1 MSEAGRKRSPEDG
14 KAAVGGGMMRNRT
27 LGKTGIS
34 VSPFCFGTLNIGPG
48 QANLSLKDGRDLI
61 AFALECGVNFFDT
74 AELYGTYEFLDS
86 RVLPGLEDAV
96 IASRSFAVTRGEMAR
111 SLDLARKSMHRDV
124 VDIFGLH
131 QQESGLTL
139 KGHREAL
146 EFLAGAKSRGWIKAV
161 MVSTHHVAC
170 VRAASLMDEVD
181 VIFAILNLEGL
192 GIRDGTRQD
201 MEEALSF
208 ASSCGKGVYVMKALG
223 GGHLYRRAREAL
235 AYVRDLPFVSSV
247 AVGVKSRAEVLF
259 ACSVLSGG
267 EVPRAAEAETRGAL
281 RRVVVEDWC
290 TGCGECVKVCGFG
303 AVTLESG
310 KAVVDPSKCMLCG
323 YCSRVCPDF
332 SIKVL

>member
-1 MSEAGRKRSPEDG
+1 MMRKR
-14 KAAVGGGMMRNRT
+14 V
-27 LGKTGIS
+27 LGKTGIA
-34 VSPFCFGTLNIGPG
+34 VSPFCFGTLTIGPG

-61 AFALECGVNFFDT
+61 ALALERGVNFFDT
-74 AELYGTYEFLDS
+74 AELYGTYEYLDS
-86 RVLPGLEDAV
+86 RALPGLERAV
-96 IASRSFAVTRGEMAR
+96 IASRSFAATRKDMAR

-139 KGHREAL
+139 KGHRDAID
-146 EFLAGAKSRGWIKAV
+146 FLVEAKSRGWIRAV

-201 MEEALSF
+201 MEEALAF
-208 ASSCGKGVYVMKALG
+208 ASSCGKGVYIMKALG
-223 GGHLYRRAREAL
+223 GGHLYARAREAL
-235 AYVRDLPFVSSV
+235 EYVRDLPFVSSV

-259 ACSVLSGG
+259 ACSILGG
-267 EVPRAAEAETRGAL
+267 EEVPRAVEAETRNAA
-281 RRVVVEDWC
+281 RKVVVEDWC
-290 TGCGECVKVCGFG
+290 TGCGECAKVCGFG
-303 AVTLESG
+303 AITLVSG

-323 YCSRVCPDF
+323 YCARACPDF
-332 SIKVL
+332 SVKVL

>member
-1 MSEAGRKRSPEDG
+1 M
-14 KAAVGGGMMRNRT
+14 
-27 LGKTGIS
+27 LGKTGIQ
-34 VSPFCFGTLNIGPG
+34 VSPLCFGTLTIGPG

-74 AELYGTYEFLDS
+74 AELYGTYEYLDS
-86 RVLPGLEDAV
+86 RALPALEGAV
-96 IASRSFAVTRGEMAR
+96 IASRSFAATRQEMAR

-139 KGHREAL
+139 KGHMEAL
-146 EFLAGAKSRGWIKAV
+146 EFLAEAKSRGWIRAV

-181 VIFAILNLEGL
+181 VVFAILNLEGI
-192 GIRDGTRQD
+192 GIRDGTRHD
-201 MEEALSF
+201 MEEALRF
-208 ASSCGKGVYVMKALG
+208 ANSCGKGVYVMKALG
-223 GGHLYRRAREAL
+223 GGHLYRRAKEAL
-235 AYVRDLPFVSSV
+235 EYVKNLGFVSSV
-247 AVGVKSRAEVLF
+247 AVGMKSRAEVLF
-259 ACSVLSGG
+259 AHSVLFSV
-267 EVPRAAEAETRGAL
+267 EVPEAVKTEVSGAP
-281 RRVVVEDWC
+281 RKVVVEEWC

-303 AVTLESG
+303 AVSVAEG

-323 YCSRVCPDF
+323 YCARACPDF